1 MTAFTKHS
9 NASHKSCILLGR
21 QIHLCHHLHLK
32 WVSVHCNST
41 PLPQKPLKSNC
52 ATASARIVR
61 GRCNRATCYQAEV
74 QVTVAQAC
82 CLDVPSGRI
91 QMRSQGTVIGMQNIF
106 KHRKI
111 TIFTKASLHEASS
124 HRFQV
129 SYRSRIWLKALVSLC
144 IINP

>member
-21 QIHLCHHLHLK
+21 QIHFCHRLHLK

-41 PLPQKPLKSNC
+41 PLPQKPLKCTS

-61 GRCNRATCYQAEV
+61 GGCNRATCYQAEV
-74 QVTVAQAC
+74 QVSVAQAC
-82 CLDVPSGRI
+82 CLDVPSGSI

-106 KHRKI
+106 KHTGKLQYLQKQAYTRL
-111 TIFTKASLHEASS
+111 LHTGF
-124 HRFQV
+124 RFHTRAV
-129 SYRSRIWLKALVSLC
+129 FGSRRWFHFA
-144 IINP
+144 